1 MKARFFRD
9 KPRLVFFLSYTL
21 LFLLAVQ
28 VIGFVLPF
36 VIAVLTAAVMKPLYD
51 YLRERFRFRSTFAA
65 TALTMLVFGVLFAA
79 VGFLLFL
86 VIRQALSFIEAY
98 RDVIADYLTSPE
110 LLLTLRDN
118 LLSGNLLHTASDV
131 ASALFT
137 AVPLTITFVVITFA
151 LTIFFL
157 HRLGEI
163 RRRLV
168 RRAGEEYAPVME
180 KVLQTAYSMLRRF
193 IRSYMILYLITF
205 GESAFIFYLTG
216 TPYALAFAFVTAV
229 ADILPVLGPGTV
241 YVPIAVFFILQMNIT
256 AGVTLL
262 VFFLFTVI
270 LRQLIEPKIV
280 ADNVKLHPLLI
291 LCAIYFSIVCMNIW
305 VLFYVVSVFLVYKVL
320 DTAGVFEKSTTV
332 TSM

>member
-1 MKARFFRD
+1 M
-9 KPRLVFFLSYTL
+9 
-21 LFLLAVQ
+21 
-28 VIGFVLPF
+28 IGFVLPF
-36 VIAVLTAAVMKPLYD
+36 VIALTTAAVMKPLYD

-65 TALTMLVFGVLFAA
+65 TALTVLAFGALFAA

-86 VIRQALSFIEAY
+86 VIRQAMSFIEAY
-98 RDVIADYLTSPE
+98 RDVIADYLSSPE

-131 ASALFT
+131 ASALFQ

-168 RRAGEEYAPVME
+168 RRAGEYAPVME
-180 KVLQTAYSMLRRF
+180 RVLYTAYTMLRRF
-193 IRSYMILYLITF
+193 IRSYLILYLITF
-205 GESAFIFYLTG
+205 AEAAFIFYLTG

-241 YVPIAVFFILQMNIT
+241 YLPIAIFFILQKNIPVGIT
-256 AGVTLL
+256 ILILFLL
-262 VFFLFTVI
+262 TVI
-270 LRQLIEPKIV
+270 LRQVIEPKIV
-280 ADNVKLHPLLI
+280 SSGVKLHPLLI

-305 VLFYVVSVFLVYKVL
+305 VLFYVVSVFLAYKVL
-320 DTAGVFEKSTTV
+320 DTAGAFEKYPTV